1 MRHHHTI
8 CTNGPPLQA
17 LAFDLGGTFLRG
29 ALVGAG
35 ETLTALAKHRLP
47 PIGEA
52 GVWDRVTDTMAAYEA
67 AHRSALP
74 ASAPIVVAFPGP
86 VAANATIL
94 QAPTVAGAAAVPDF
108 ALALRTR
115 TGRTVHVL
123 NDLSAAA
130 WYLAKDNDAR
140 RFLVVTI
147 SSGVGSKL
155 FDRNHP
161 ARVLDDPPYAG
172 EIGHFVVDHSDDA
185 VVCDCGGRGHLGG
198 IASGRGI
205 ERAARRHAALDP
217 AGFARSLPARL
228 ARGSTLTN
236 EAHIVPAAAA
246 GDEWTWRVIEHCTR
260 PLAHTILA
268 IVMAAGLDRVFIVGG
283 FAQAVGVPYQA
294 LLTRLMLDTSRYA
307 VMKDRLASLVTV
319 VDADENACLKG
330 CGVYARV
337 RGAQP

>member
-1 MRHHHTI
+1 MH
-8 CTNGPPLQA
+8 A

-29 ALVGAG
+29 ALIGSG
-35 ETLTALAKHRLP
+35 ETLTELAQHRLTSLR
-47 PIGEA
+47 GDG
-52 GVWDRVTDTMAAYEA
+52 GVWDRVTDSMAAYEA
-67 AHRSALP
+67 AHRGALP

-86 VAANATIL
+86 VAANSTIL
-94 QAPTVAGAAAVPDF
+94 QAPTVAGAAAVPDLAV
-108 ALALRTR
+108 ALGTR

-130 WYLAKDNDAR
+130 WYLSEYNDAR

-147 SSGVGSKL
+147 SSGIGSKL
-155 FDRNHP
+155 FDRSHP

-172 EIGHFVVDHSDDA
+172 EIGHFVVDDSDDA
-185 VVCDCGGRGHLGG
+185 ILCDCGGRGHLGG

-205 ERAARRHAALDP
+205 ERAARRHAAADP
-217 AGFARSLPARL
+217 GAFAGSLAAHL
-228 ARGSTLTN
+228 ARGSALVN
-236 EAHIVPAAAA
+236 ETHVVPAAAA

-260 PLAHTILA
+260 PLARTILA

-283 FAQAVGVPYQA
+283 FAQAVGAPYQA

-307 VMKDRLASLVTV
+307 VMRDRLESLVTV
-319 VDADENACLKG
+319 VDADEHACLKG

-337 RGAQP
+337 RGAQPWF

>member
-1 MRHHHTI
+1 M
-8 CTNGPPLQA
+8 QA

-29 ALVGAG
+29 ALIGTG
-35 ETLTALAKHRLP
+35 ETLTALATHRLTALL
-47 PIGEA
+47 GDA

-86 VAANATIL
+86 VAANSTIL
-94 QAPTVAGAAAVPDF
+94 QAPTVAGAAEVPDF
-108 ALALRTR
+108 ALALGTR

-130 WYLAKDNDAR
+130 WYLADHTDAR

-147 SSGVGSKL
+147 SSGIGSKL

-172 EIGHFVVDHSDDA
+172 EIGHFVVDDGVDA

-205 ERAARRHAALDP
+205 ERAARRQAALDP
-217 AGFARSLPARL
+217 AGFARSLPAHL
-228 ARGSTLTN
+228 ARGAALTN
-236 EAHIVPAAAA
+236 EAHIVAAAA
-246 GDEWTWRVIEHCTR
+246 EGDEWTWGVIEQCTR
-260 PLAHTILA
+260 PLARTILA
-268 IVMAAGLDRVFIVGG
+268 IVMAAGLDRVFIIGG
-283 FAQAVGVPYQA
+283 FAQAVGAPYQA
-294 LLTRLMLDTSRYA
+294 LLTRLMLETSRYA
-307 VMKDRLASLVTV
+307 VIRDRLESLITV
-319 VDADENACLKG
+319 VGADEHACLKG
-330 CGVYARV
+330 CGVYVRQ